1 MEKNLYID
9 ASHPNETRVV
19 LKSENN
25 IEDYEYEGLKNT
37 LIKNNIY
44 LGKVSRIEPSLQA
57 AFVDF
62 GRDRHGFLS
71 FNDIQSDY
79 YQIPKSDLEIIKQQE
94 EQAREELSKEVEA
107 KEEKNLAEGKLE
119 IDDPLEVE
127 KETNEIQQS
136 ELANDNTQIELS
148 ENENSDEVVNEITEG
163 EISKPKIKPFRFKRY
178 KIQEVIKPNQVIL
191 VQVIKDERGQKG
203 AALSTFISIAGK
215 YIVLMPNTPKGGGI
229 SRKIFNPADRKKI
242 RSILNE
248 IEIPKEMGLIVRTAG
263 SNKTKN
269 EINQDLETLKNT
281 WNQIKDTALNSI
293 APSLVHQE
301 SEIIKRTLRDMYDEN
316 TKNVIIE
323 GNEGYKKAQN
333 FMKMMMPSHVKKI
346 KKYRGKVP
354 LFIEENIEQKLNQIF
369 ESEIKLNSGGYLV
382 INPTEALVSID
393 INSGSSIKQKN
404 VESTALDT
412 NLEAAEEIARQI
424 KIRDLSGLIIID
436 FIDMLSYGNRR
447 MVERR
452 LKEKCRTDRARI
464 QIGRISNF
472 GLLEMSRQRLRE
484 SAVKWKVE
492 LTDESFAQK
501 LLKIV
506 EIKSVLSKAK
516 FVELKVCEKISDF
529 LKENFVDDLTYFEKK
544 NKMKI
549 DIITDNSLIIPE
561 YIIDLKNKSNKT
573 IELVEHYEK
582 LKNLEQ
588 QKVDEKLLN
597 NKENKKFHK
606 KKNFKKK
613 FFKKKTK

>member
-1 MEKNLYID
+1 
-9 ASHPNETRVV
+9 
-19 LKSENN
+19 
-25 IEDYEYEGLKNT
+25 
-37 LIKNNIY
+37 
-44 LGKVSRIEPSLQA
+44 
-57 AFVDF
+57 
-62 GRDRHGFLS
+62 
-71 FNDIQSDY
+71 
-79 YQIPKSDLEIIKQQE
+79 
-94 EQAREELSKEVEA
+94 
-107 KEEKNLAEGKLE
+107 
-119 IDDPLEVE
+119 
-127 KETNEIQQS
+127 
-136 ELANDNTQIELS
+136 
-148 ENENSDEVVNEITEG
+148 
-163 EISKPKIKPFRFKRY
+163 
-178 KIQEVIKPNQVIL
+178 
-191 VQVIKDERGQKG
+191 
-203 AALSTFISIAGK
+203 
-215 YIVLMPNTPKGGGI
+215 
-229 SRKIFNPADRKKI
+229 
-242 RSILNE
+242 
-248 IEIPKEMGLIVRTAG
+248 
-263 SNKTKN
+263 
-269 EINQDLETLKNT
+269 
-281 WNQIKDTALNSI
+281 
-293 APSLVHQE
+293 
-301 SEIIKRTLRDMYDEN
+301 
-316 TKNVIIE
+316 
-323 GNEGYKKAQN
+323 
-333 FMKMMMPSHVKKI
+333 MKMMMPSHVKKI

-573 IELVEHYEK
+573 IELVEYYEK

>member
-19 LKSENN
+19 LKSNNN
-25 IEDYEYEGLKNT
+25 IEDYEYEGLKNN

-62 GRDRHGFLS
+62 GRERHGFLS

-79 YQIPKSDLEIIKQQE
+79 YQIPKSDLEIIKE
-94 EQAREELSKEVEA
+94 EEERAREELSKEVAA
-107 KEEKNLAEGKLE
+107 KEEENILEGKLE
-119 IDDPLEVE
+119 IEDPIQKNETEDKENTDINRNKKIE
-127 KETNEIQQS
+127 K
-136 ELANDNTQIELS
+136 
-148 ENENSDEVVNEITEG
+148 
-163 EISKPKIKPFRFKRY
+163 KFRFKKY

-215 YIVLMPNTPKGGGI
+215 YIVLMPNTAKGGGI

-242 RSILNE
+242 RAILNE

-269 EINQDLETLKNT
+269 EINHDLTTLKNT
-281 WNQIKDTALNSI
+281 WNQIKDNALNSI
-293 APSLVHQE
+293 APSLIHQE

-316 TKNVIIE
+316 TKNIIVE

-333 FMKMMMPSHVKKI
+333 FMKMIMPSNVKKI
-346 KKYRGKVP
+346 KKYRGKNP
-354 LFIEENIEQKLNQIF
+354 LFIEEGIEQKLNQIF
-369 ESEIKLNSGGYLV
+369 ESEIKLSSGGYLV

-404 VESTALDT
+404 VENTALDT
-412 NLEAAEEIARQI
+412 NLEAADEIARQI

-447 MVERR
+447 LIERR
-452 LKEKCRTDRARI
+452 LKEKCRLDRARI

-484 SAVKWKVE
+484 SAVKWKIN
-492 LTDESFAQK
+492 LTDESFALK
-501 LLKIV
+501 LLKTV
-506 EIKSVLSKAK
+506 ELKAVLNKAK
-516 FVELKVCEKISDF
+516 FVDLKVCEKICNF
-529 LKENFVDDLTYFEKK
+529 LKENFLEDLTYFEKK
-544 NKMKI
+544 NKIKI
-549 DIITDNSLIIPE
+549 DIIVDNNLIIPE
-561 YIIDLKNKSNKT
+561 YIIDLKNKSKKT
-573 IELVEHYEK
+573 LELIEYYEK
-582 LKNLEQ
+582 LKNIEL
-588 QKVDEKLLN
+588 KK
-597 NKENKKFHK
+597 KEENVIQFKGRKKFK
-606 KKNFKKK
+606 KKNYKKKK
-613 FFKKKTK
+613 FFKKTK